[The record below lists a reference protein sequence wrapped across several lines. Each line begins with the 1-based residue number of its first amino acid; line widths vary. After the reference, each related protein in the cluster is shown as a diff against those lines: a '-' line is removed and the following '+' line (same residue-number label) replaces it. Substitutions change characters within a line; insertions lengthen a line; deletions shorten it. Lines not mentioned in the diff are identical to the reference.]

1 MKPLAL
7 VPALLLA
14 IPLAGPLAPRAAAQG
29 DVTPDGVLVV
39 ESDADPISQLIGDY
53 YVNARSIPVDHVF
66 HLPKKTPTAE
76 EITRG
81 QYNFWIRDKLVDF
94 FTNTRPDL
102 KDSIKYI
109 VLTKGI
115 PHKVYDPNGT
125 GTNSQAASV
134 DSELTQLFTGNVPDG
149 GQSGRISNP
158 FFGTYHSPLTWSN
171 KNASYLVFRLDGYQT
186 NPDPVTGIPADVQR
200 LIDDSQSPA
209 STGTV
214 LLDATAPT
222 GQGNDWMVTANTIL
236 TNMAI
241 PVVLDTTSTM
251 QSGYTDLI
259 GYCSWGS
266 NDPAN
271 AGVPYYGEIPPGSG
285 IIWPGTF
292 TKGSLTT
299 DYVSTSGRTY
309 LDGSQNYGQSLAV
322 DLEHGEAGG
331 TNGHV
336 YEPYLDACSR
346 PHFLFPHY
354 FQGVQAG
361 LAYYQSIAYMSWMNV
376 VVVDPLMK
384 SALTAPMAP
393 TITSFTP
400 ARAAS
405 GSSAVAC
412 IFRGDWYTVEEDMT
426 VTLGGV
432 AVSNLSIRDPND
444 GQFDSGTLP
453 PGLLDLSVTTFMGT
467 GVLPKAIISYP
478 ALDMTGQVQVGGNVT
493 LSLYGDTNDE
503 SLMFSS
509 LGTANI
515 PLPPFG
521 TLGLDP
527 ANHFALIFAL
537 ALPSQQFDLNGSI
550 PNDPALSG
558 VTFYLQ
564 SLIGPD
570 LATKN
575 MKFTNVV
582 TVAIQ

>member
-7 VPALLLA
+7 APAVLVA
-14 IPLAGPLAPRAAAQG
+14 ASFAAALAPRAAAQG
-29 DVTPDGVLVV
+29 DVAPDAVLVV
-39 ESDADPISQLIGDY
+39 ESDASSISQLIGDY
-53 YVNARSIPVDHVF
+53 YANARSIPSDHVF
-66 HLPKKTPTAE
+66 HLPAKTPLTE

-94 FTNTRPDL
+94 FTNLRPDL

-109 VLTKGI
+109 VLTKDV
-115 PHKVYDPNGT
+115 PHKVYDPNGI
-125 GTNSQAASV
+125 GTNSQSASV
-134 DSELTQLFTGNVPDG
+134 DSELTQLFTGNVGDG
-149 GQSGRISNP
+149 GQFGRVANP
-158 FFGTYHSPLTWSN
+158 FFGTYHSPANWSSP
-171 KNASYLVFRLDGYQT
+171 NASYLVFRLDGYQT
-186 NPDPVTGIPADVQR
+186 NPDPTTGIPADVQR

-214 LLDATAPT
+214 LLDATAAT
-222 GQGNDWMVTANTIL
+222 GMGNDWMVTANTIL

-271 AGVPYYGEIPPGSG
+271 AGIPYYGEIPPGSG

-336 YEPYLDACSR
+336 YEPYLDAVSR

-400 ARAAS
+400 TRAAS

-432 AVSNLSIRDPND
+432 PVSNLSVRDPNNA
-444 GQFDSGTLP
+444 QFDSGTLP
-453 PGLLDLSVTTFMGT
+453 PGLLDLSVSTFMGS

-478 ALDMTGQVQVGGNVT
+478 AMDITGSVQVGGTVT
-493 LSLYGDTNDE
+493 ISLYGDTNDQV
-503 SLMFSS
+503 LMFTS
-509 LGTANI
+509 LGTASL

-521 TLGLDP
+521 ILGLDP
-527 ANHFALIFAL
+527 ANHFSLL
-537 ALPSQQFDLNGSI
+537 LSTALPAQQLDLTGQI

-558 VTFYLQ
+558 FTFYTQ
-564 SLIGPD
+564 SLIGPN

-575 MKFTNVV
+575 MKFTN
-582 TVAIQ
+582 TLTIAIQ